1 MQPVKLGEGP
11 EALVTR
17 ADAEPSPRKR
27 GGRCREQTAGTY
39 SLNGHGDGVLQTTN
53 PRRVRPGRRKPKWQ
67 ENPPPLKACRF
78 DSDLGQS
85 ARFLISRWIS
95 PSSSRVAVAHSS
107 VFRVCGLEEFDGDV
121 VLRLGLPLRLRKNA
135 EFHQLAYIL
144 LRRWERHAELPGE
157 CRDCGQ
163 RRAQQ

>member
-27 GGRCREQTAGTY
+27 EGRCREQTAGTY

-78 DSDLGQS
+78 DSDLGQTRLS
-85 ARFLISRWIS
+85 S
-95 PSSSRVAVAHSS
+95 PRADA
-107 VFRVCGLEEFDGDV
+107 
-121 VLRLGLPLRLRKNA
+121 LPS
-135 EFHQLAYIL
+135 
-144 LRRWERHAELPGE
+144 
-157 CRDCGQ
+157 
-163 RRAQQ
+163 RRAPVSVLQTRELSYVSD

>member
-1 MQPVKLGEGP
+1 MHEVRERSQRRQECILHRVARVAELVDAADSDISNLSPRGEIPEVQPVKLGEGP

-27 GGRCREQTAGTY
+27 EGRCREQTAGTY

-78 DSDLGQS
+78 DSDLGHQRHKNVS
-85 ARFLISRWIS
+85 PHRRF
-95 PSSSRVAVAHSS
+95 A
-107 VFRVCGLEEFDGDV
+107 
-121 VLRLGLPLRLRKNA
+121 
-135 EFHQLAYIL
+135 
-144 LRRWERHAELPGE
+144 
-157 CRDCGQ
+157 
-163 RRAQQ
+163 